1 MDFGLTTEQKRTILL
16 SSKTNILNDMYV
28 LLIRIG
34 VDPDTF
40 DGSLDLP
47 EDDSSIRGERM
58 RIEKL
63 VQSLALINAKLED
76 LEV

>member
-63 VQSLALINAKLED
+63 VQSLELINAKLQD
-76 LEV
+76 FEV

>member
-47 EDDSSIRGERM
+47 EDDSSIRGERL

-63 VQSLALINAKLED
+63 VQSLELINTKLED

>member
-40 DGSLDLP
+40 DGSLDLSD
-47 EDDSSIRGERM
+47 DDSSIRGEKM

-63 VQSLALINAKLED
+63 VQSLELINAKLED
-76 LEV
+76 FEI